1 MPTSCF
7 RVLSASKPK
16 YTFDFSEEED
26 EGEEEE
32 NGEEDVT
39 TSPVRSPKEDFPAS
53 QTKSR
58 YNDHDDEDEDE
69 DNGISFSS
77 LKQKP
82 T

>member
-1 MPTSCF
+1 M
-7 RVLSASKPK
+7 
-16 YTFDFSEEED
+16 
-26 EGEEEE
+26 
-32 NGEEDVT
+32 T

-53 QTKSR
+53 ETKSR
-58 YNDHDDEDEDE
+58 YNDDEDEDE